1 MFSFINEK
9 SGESISMDAPEMA
22 QRYRAWQE
30 REDMYGYFLNRA
42 LYWWLA
48 DEGLTIE
55 TKGMNDTESLT
66 LHKTITAALDSAL
79 WPRTKP

>member
-42 LYWWLA
+42 LYWW
-48 DEGLTIE
+48 
-55 TKGMNDTESLT
+55 
-66 LHKTITAALDSAL
+66 
-79 WPRTKP
+79 